1 MWDEEYSV
9 VFSGGG
15 ALGAW
20 EVGCLQKLQERFQG
34 RLPNIVTGASAGALN
49 AAGVAAGLTA
59 EQLEKEWQKLRPHN
73 VFTER
78 VDVEQL
84 AKKLWW
90 QGTKS
95 LVPGRKSPG
104 KEELLGIVDQELEG
118 QRGFFDLSPF
128 KQTMQ
133 NILRYQEGEFM
144 KSPVSLAISC
154 TNISESYP
162 EHFYKLPP
170 GTPLTYTEPANSKT
184 RWTEIEGLPTL
195 IQALTGSI
203 AIPGLFPPMEN
214 RFDGGVLLNQ
224 PLKPAIDIGARN
236 VFVLIPAPIEFGLTE
251 TFSDIFSSLLSTWL
265 STSLLAQVKAT
276 SARNQFARQL
286 GEEHKIVRLCIV
298 RPSTNLSVE
307 PGVCLLDFG
316 DHVDHL
322 VRSGRQACEDRL
334 DPSRFDPQNHLTWD
348 A

>member
-1 MWDEEYSV
+1 MWDEDYAV

-15 ALGAW
+15 ALGSW
-20 EVGCLQKLQERFQG
+20 EVGCLQVLQERFNG
-34 RLPNIVTGASAGALN
+34 KLPNIVAGASAGALN

-59 EQLEKEWQKLRPHN
+59 EQLQEQWQQLRPIDVFFEN
-73 VFTER
+73 V
-78 VDVEQL
+78 DIEQL

-95 LVPGRKSPG
+95 LVPGRKAPDRDG
-104 KEELLGIVDQELEG
+104 LLGILNEHLQG
-118 QRGFFDLSPF
+118 KRGFFDLSPF

-133 NILRYQEGEFM
+133 NILRYQEGDLM
-144 KSPVSLAISC
+144 KSPISLVVSC
-154 TNISESYP
+154 TNLSESYP

-170 GTPLTYTEPANSKT
+170 GVALTYREPDDSRT
-184 RWTEIEGLPTL
+184 RWTKIQGLPTL

-224 PLKPAIDIGARN
+224 PLKPAIDLGARN
-236 VFVLIPAPIEFGLTE
+236 IFVLIPAPIEFGLTE
-251 TFSDIFSSLLSTWL
+251 SLADIFSSLITTWL
-265 STSLLAQVKAT
+265 ATSLLAQVKAT
-276 SARNQFARQL
+276 SARNQFARKL
-286 GEEHKIVRLCIV
+286 GDEQEIVRLCIV

-307 PGVCLLDFG
+307 PGVGLLDFG
-316 DHVDHL
+316 AHVERL
-322 VRSGRQACEDRL
+322 VRNGRQACEDRL
-334 DPSRFDPQNHLTWD
+334 DPNRFDPKNQHTWD